1 MIKKNTTLI
10 LSILLTVVLTSCG
23 NSSKND
29 KKQSGDFKL
38 EVDSKINGSFSDS
51 YKVNN
56 AVLKISEKSFG
67 TKLLVEIERTG
78 ADLPLNPNDAQVCG
92 VGEGKTFEWCMSADI
107 LGDNDLPIDT
117 NLDKYGYDPF
127 EKALSLKSG
136 ETIWLEFSLGYNSEL
151 EDEPSKAK
159 KVKLTSSLEER
170 DLSEITSDTSND
182 DSNDEME
189 EEEVATNSNDSDK
202 VDKALDSYEEYI
214 DSYIKFLKKAQ
225 KGDNSAMAEYPA
237 MMQKATDMQQK
248 MDDMKNEFSAKQM
261 SRLMKIANKMNTA
274 AMEMQ

>member
-10 LSILLTVVLTSCG
+10 LSILFTVVLTSCG

-29 KKQSGDFKL
+29 KKESGDFKL

-67 TKLLVEIERTG
+67 TKLLVEIERTD

-92 VGEGKTFEWCMSADI
+92 VGAGKTFEWCMSADI

-136 ETIWLEFSLGYNSEL
+136 ETIWLEFSLGYNSDL
-151 EDEPSKAK
+151 EEEPSKAK

-170 DLSEITSDTSND
+170 DLSQITTETETESSDDNANMDEVASTSND
-182 DSNDEME
+182 SNKTDE
-189 EEEVATNSNDSDK
+189 
-202 VDKALDSYEEYI
+202 ALDSYESYV
-214 DSYIKFLKKAQ
+214 DQYIKFLKKAQ

-237 MMQKATDMQQK
+237 LMEKATEMQEK
-248 MDDMKNEFSAKQM
+248 MDDMKSDFSGKQM
-261 SRLMKIANKMNTA
+261 ARMMKIQNKMTMA
-274 AMEMQ
+274 ALEMQ

>member
-1 MIKKNTTLI
+1 MIKKNFTLI

-38 EVDSKINGSFSDS
+38 DVDPKISGSFSES

-67 TKLLVEIERTG
+67 TKLLVEIERTD

-92 VGEGKTFEWCMSADI
+92 VGAGKTFEWCMSADI

-136 ETIWLEFSLGYNSEL
+136 EKVWLEFSLGYNSDL
-151 EDEPSKAK
+151 EEEPTKAK

-170 DLSEITSDTSND
+170 DLSEITSNSSN
-182 DSNDEME
+182 NDENDGMD
-189 EEEVATNSNDSDK
+189 EEVASSSNDSDK
-202 VDKALDSYEEYI
+202 VDKALDSYEAYV
-214 DSYIKFLKKAQ
+214 DQYIKFLKKAQ
-225 KGDNSAMAEYPA
+225 KGDNSAMAEYPSL
-237 MMQKATDMQQK
+237 MQKATDMQEK
-248 MDDMKNEFSAKQM
+248 MDDMKDDFSAKQM
-261 SRLMKIANKMNTA
+261 GRMMKIQTKMTNA
-274 AMEMQ
+274 AIEMQ